1 MTAAFDPP
9 APAPQRSAEGR
20 GDDASPPS
28 SRSLKL
34 NLNLAVAAAAAL
46 GAIFSAVSTFDFMQF
61 LDRQVH
67 SIHCSFVPGAGKEL
81 GESGCRA
88 VMMSPYSSFF
98 RESVW
103 GGVPVALW
111 ALAVFSYLVY
121 RAGGIA
127 GRGRASRQEAGYLVA
142 ATGLPLVMSLIYF
155 GLSLHVGST
164 CKVCVGMYL
173 SSVAA
178 FVFAVL
184 AFRQAPHD
192 GGGDFLR
199 VVGWF
204 GQGVGFVAL
213 LTVAFLGFHPPSDA
227 TKPGGCGTLVQADD
241 PARVM
246 IELRSG
252 KTEAIEVLDPL
263 CPSCRAFDTR
273 LAASSFSG
281 DLGLKGLLF
290 PLDSTCNWMVT
301 EELHPGA
308 CAVSEAILCA
318 AGLGEKRDH
327 AAARKVLAW
336 AFEHQERLREDAKK
350 DPKAM
355 RLELAM
361 RFPEVKGCLGGPQVK
376 NKLLK
381 SLRWAVANALPVL
394 TPQLFVREKRMCDED
409 TDLGLEYTL
418 RGMLAAGPSASKGR
432 RP

>member
-1 MTAAFDPP
+1 MTPSNRLSLPAHPP
-9 APAPQRSAEGR
+9 DDWGHDAPPT
-20 GDDASPPS
+20 S
-28 SRSLKL
+28 SRP
-34 NLNLAVAAAAAL
+34 LNLAVAAASAL

-67 SIHCSFVPGAGKEL
+67 SVHCSFVPGAGKEL
-81 GESGCRA
+81 GESGCRT
-88 VMMSPYSSFF
+88 VMLSPYSSFF

-121 RAGGIA
+121 RASGIVW
-127 GRGRASRQEAGYLVA
+127 RGAASRQEAGYLVV
-142 ATGLPLVMSLIYF
+142 ATGLPLVMSLVYF
-155 GLSLHVGST
+155 GLSLHIGST
-164 CKVCVGMYL
+164 CKVCVGMYV

-184 AFRQAPHD
+184 AFRQVPKGGD
-192 GGGDFLR
+192 GGLAR
-199 VVGWF
+199 VMGWF
-204 GQGVGFVAL
+204 AQGVGFVGL
-213 LTVAFLGFHPPSDA
+213 LTLVFLGFHPPSDA
-227 TKPGGCGTLVQADD
+227 SKPGGCGTLVQADD
-241 PARVM
+241 PAKVM

-252 KTEAIEVLDPL
+252 KTDAIEVLDPL

-273 LAASSFSG
+273 LAASSVSRE
-281 DLGLKGLLF
+281 LGLKGLLF

-336 AFEHQERLREDAKK
+336 AFEHQDRLRDDAKK

-355 RLELAM
+355 RAELEA

-409 TDLGLEYTL
+409 TDLGLEYSL
-418 RGMLAAGPSASKGR
+418 RGMLAASAGPSKGG